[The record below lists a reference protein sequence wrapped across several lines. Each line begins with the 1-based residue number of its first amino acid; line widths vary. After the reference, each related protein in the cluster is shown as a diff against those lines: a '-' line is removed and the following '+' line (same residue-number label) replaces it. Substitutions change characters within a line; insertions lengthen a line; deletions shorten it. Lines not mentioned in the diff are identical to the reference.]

1 MVQRTCSVDK
11 NSRVVI
17 TAVSG
22 NLHMHAWKELLIVVE
37 AEGPIAEFRQEDN
50 MLIISDCQGHL
61 ALWAPCLGD
70 RYPAITGSGIT
81 TAIDVTHV
89 GGDVTIEAADQVKL
103 SSIGGNVT
111 LRDIAGDVTLESI
124 HGVAKLTNIRGDVQ
138 AASLPALLVNRGIG
152 GDASLSDIAQIEID
166 SVGGNATLERVG
178 TAEIIAVR
186 GDLEATAIEGAIR
199 CTTVGGDCWVR
210 NSPLAEIG
218 ISNVAEN
225 LDMEGVAHGRM
236 SNIGGDLELRATFPA
251 GSTTRFHVENNAVVT
266 LPDDAS
272 LILHALIGGEV
283 SGEALGSSGGGFLD
297 LVYGAGAATLN
308 LHIGGDLQLLG
319 AVRPRGTSHS

>member
-22 NLHMHAWKELLIVVE
+22 NLHTRAWKELLIVAE
-37 AEGPIAEFRQEDN
+37 AEGALAEFRQEDQT
-50 MLIISDCQGHL
+50 LIISDCQSHL
-61 ALWAPCLGD
+61 ALWALCLGD
-70 RYPAITGSGIT
+70 RYPALTASGIT

-103 SSIGGNVT
+103 SDIGGNVT

-124 HGVAKLTNIRGDVQ
+124 HGVATLTHIRGDVQ

-225 LDMEGVAHGRM
+225 LSMEGVAHGRM

-251 GSTTRFHVENNAVVT
+251 GSTTRFHVHNNAVVT

-308 LHIGGDLQLLG
+308 LHIGGDLKLLG
-319 AVRPRGTSHS
+319 AVTPRGTS

>member
-22 NLHMHAWKELLIVVE
+22 NLHTRAWKELLIVAE
-37 AEGPIAEFRQEDN
+37 AEGALAEFRQEDQT
-50 MLIISDCQGHL
+50 LIITDCQGHL
-61 ALWAPCLGD
+61 ALQV
-70 RYPAITGSGIT
+70 PALTASGIT

-103 SSIGGNVT
+103 SDIGGNVT

-124 HGVAKLTNIRGDVQ
+124 HGVATLTNIRGDVQ

-186 GDLEATAIEGAIR
+186 GDLEAAAIEGAIR

-225 LDMEGVAHGRM
+225 LSMEGVAHGRM

-251 GSTTRFHVENNAVVT
+251 GSTTRFHVDNNAVVT
-266 LPDDAS
+266 LPNDAS
-272 LILHALIGGEV
+272 LILHAMIGGEA
-283 SGEALGSSGGGFLD
+283 SGEALGSSGGGFLH
-297 LVYGAGAATLN
+297 LIYGAGAATLN
-308 LHIGGDLQLLG
+308 LHIGGDLKLLG
-319 AVRPRGTSHS
+319 TVTPHSASHS

>member
-22 NLHMHAWKELLIVVE
+22 NLHMHAWKELLIVAE
-37 AEGPIAEFRQEDN
+37 AEGPIAEFRQEDQT
-50 MLIISDCQGHL
+50 LIISDCQSHL

-81 TAIDVTHV
+81 TAIDVAQL
-89 GGDVTIEAADQVKL
+89 GGNVTIEAADQVKL
-103 SSIGGNVT
+103 SDIGGNVT

-124 HGVAKLTNIRGDVQ
+124 HGVATLTHIRGDVQ
-138 AASLPALLVNRGIG
+138 
-152 GDASLSDIAQIEID
+152 
-166 SVGGNATLERVG
+166 RVG

-266 LPDDAS
+266 LPEDAS

-308 LHIGGDLQLLG
+308 LHIGGDLKLLG
-319 AVRPRGTSHS
+319 AVTPRGTSLS

>member
-22 NLHMHAWKELLIVVE
+22 NLHMYAWKDLLIVAE

-50 MLIISDCQGHL
+50 MLIISGCQGHL

-81 TAIDVTHV
+81 TAIDVTHL

-103 SSIGGNVT
+103 SNIGGNVT

-124 HGVAKLTNIRGDVQ
+124 HGVATLTNIRGDVQ

-251 GSTTRFHVENNAVVT
+251 GSTTLLHVDNNAVVT
-266 LPDDAS
+266 LPEDAS
-272 LILHALIGGEV
+272 LILHAMIGGEV
-283 SGEALGSSGGGFLD
+283 SGEALGSSGGGFLH

-308 LHIGGDLQLLG
+308 LHIGGDLKLLG
-319 AVRPRGTSHS
+319 AVTPRRTSHS